1 MKDSDTFLIVDG
13 HSLLFRAFYALD
25 ESKFSSGGQPTN
37 AVYGFFSM
45 LCEVVD
51 KYRPYFLA
59 VAFDTSGGTFRNDL
73 LARYKAQRPKTPES
87 FAKQLEIVKKALD
100 LLDVKWFTK
109 KGFEGDDIV
118 ASLSRSG
125 EEEGC
130 RVLIVS
136 GDKDVFQLID
146 EKVSVIFPGH
156 HFKDFSLKTPEAI
169 LESYSIPPSLY
180 PDLAALR
187 GEGADNI
194 PGVKGVGDKIAAKW
208 LLEFGSL
215 EKLLEG
221 AGSIKGVKGEE
232 LRKDEGQ
239 VRLNRRVNQLVCD
252 LSFPVPISDMHPGG
266 LSEGFE
272 PFMKSLSFSEKT
284 IRKIEGSFGYQPSQ
298 GSDLFSPAPSTQKD
312 GNAYFA
318 QPSSSGFVLHTLS
331 GGQAGEWENE
341 VPQILGAGEWMALDY
356 KEAMEQAGPL
366 PMPAFDLSL
375 ASYLSDPDHPK
386 KAMAPALEKEGEE
399 RLSCALRL
407 APALESELEKRGE
420 KELLHGL
427 EMPVAKILYDM
438 ERRGVLVDRGAL
450 EEMKEFFDS
459 QCSLSSSQAME
470 ALGFGYREVN
480 LNSPKQ
486 VANVLYG
493 EFKIKGKSQSTSAE
507 SLEKIAALVDPEGR
521 EEKFIQALLK
531 FREEGKLS
539 EIVSSLL
546 KAVSSDGRIYST
558 FDQKSTGTG
567 RIASQDPNL
576 QTIPNRTEEGR
587 QIRSAFVAPKGWKL
601 LSCDYSQIELR
612 IMADLSGDE
621 KLIEAFK
628 AGGDFHKYIAHLVY
642 GVPQEKVTAD
652 ERTSVKQVSY
662 GLAYGLSAFGL
673 ASRLHIPQVEA
684 KRLEEKYFSIF
695 GSVKRYL
702 DFQTQEAARK
712 GYSETI
718 LGRRRYFPDLL
729 SPSPQARRAAER
741 AARNAP
747 IQGSA
752 ADIMKLAMIRADKS
766 LQERGLKSRI
776 VLQIHDE
783 LLVEVAPGEEEE
795 AGDSIRLAME
805 GAKELKVPLTVS
817 MGWGENWQQAAH

>member
-1 MKDSDTFLIVDG
+1 MKDSNTFLIVDG

-51 KYRPYFLA
+51 KYRPYFIA
-59 VAFDTSGGTFRNDL
+59 VAFDTSGGTFRNEL
-73 LARYKAQRPKTPES
+73 LPCYKAQRPKTPES

-100 LLDVKWFTK
+100 LLDVKWFVR

-118 ASLSRSG
+118 ASLSRKG

-146 EKVSVIFPGH
+146 GKVSVIFPGR

-169 LESYSIPPSLY
+169 LEAYSVPPSLY

-194 PGVKGVGDKIAAKW
+194 PGVRGVGDKIAAKW

-215 EKLLEG
+215 RNLLEG
-221 AGSIKGVKGEE
+221 AEAIKGAKGEE
-232 LRKDEGQ
+232 LRKDEEQ
-239 VRLNRRVNQLVCD
+239 VLLNRRVNQLISD
-252 LSFPVPISDMHPGG
+252 LSFPVPISGMHPRE
-266 LSEGFE
+266 LAEGFE
-272 PFMKSLSFSEKT
+272 PFMESLSFGEKT
-284 IRKIEGSFGYQPSQ
+284 IRKIEGSFGYSPSRRA
-298 GSDLFSPAPSTQKD
+298 DLFSLPPREGGS
-312 GNAYFA
+312 AYFA
-318 QPSSSGFVLHTLS
+318 GPSPSGFVLYTLS
-331 GGQAGEWENE
+331 GGKGGKWENE
-341 VPQILGAGEWMALDY
+341 VPEILQEGEGWTALDY
-356 KEAMEQAGPL
+356 KGAMEKAGPL
-366 PMPAFDLSL
+366 PMPESDLSL
-375 ASYLSDPDHPK
+375 ASYLMDPDHPK
-386 KAMAPALEKEGEE
+386 EAMAPALEKEGEE
-399 RLSCALRL
+399 RLSAVLRL
-407 APALESELEKRGE
+407 APALEKELEKRGE

-438 ERRGVLVDRGAL
+438 EKRGVLVDKAAL
-450 EEMKEFFDS
+450 EEMKGFFDS
-459 QCSLSSSQAME
+459 QRSLSSALAME
-470 ALGFGYREVN
+470 ALGFGHEEVN

-493 EFKIKGKSQSTSAE
+493 EFKIKGKGRSTSAE
-507 SLEKIAALVDPEGR
+507 ALEKISAAVDPEGP

-539 EIVSSLL
+539 EIASSLL

-587 QIRSAFVAPKGWKL
+587 QIRSAFVAPEGWKL

-642 GVPQEKVTAD
+642 GVPEEEVTPD
-652 ERTSVKQVSY
+652 ERASVKQVSY

-673 ASRLHIPQVEA
+673 ASRLHIPQKEA
-684 KRLEEKYFSIF
+684 KKLEEKYFSIF
-695 GSVKRYL
+695 GSVKKYL
-702 DFQTQEAARK
+702 DLQTEEASRR

-741 AARNAP
+741 SARNAP

-752 ADIMKLAMIRADKS
+752 ADIMKLAMIRAAKA
-766 LQERGLKSRI
+766 LEERGLKSRI

-795 AGDSIRLAME
+795 AGESIRMAME
-805 GAKELKVPLTVS
+805 GARELKVPLTVS